1 MTEQGEQQPQINH
14 SLQTFQEQID
24 QARNDHENPQAN
36 SSSWKEKFDG
46 LDFDWS
52 PFIDP
57 LSKIIT
63 NEGVEN
69 ADIIDFLTHN
79 NELVLLTIASG
90 LQGQGNIIHNI
101 FQPVGED
108 FVGGLL
114 GMGKQAN
121 AMKLL
126 EQRLFK
132 VDRASDTIKV
142 PALEDVLSAFAS
154 FPHLTSLDN
163 VDKSETIPFTNSLII
178 PPSCVKII
186 NELENPNDIKE
197 ISTAITQFMLTTH
210 TQRMEELEAARTE
223 EDDQIQHETT
233 GVIQQYLNLSNILSI
248 WAEQNNKKEQGF
260 QLSENEKLIETQ
272 IRMNSTLSSS
282 TQPPPPPPPPG
293 GPTPPGDGG
302 LNFTGGPP
310 GGSST
315 TPPAGA
321 PPNFNENRNN
331 PPFGNDPGTVAPDQ
345 AQAITTFMMNS
356 ASLMA
361 RAAESFERNNPEA
374 NKKVSSLLINQFRNL
389 ATPDGSIQAEGL
401 TEDAK
406 LLFRAPQSEGERLL
420 NSWLREAK
428 AKVIPSSTFVKAA
441 RTGDTVSSGK
451 PDKFSTYFLYP
462 KTQKSLVDQQAQSKR
477 TQKLE
482 MGIDLKDDEVTQL
495 LSDDRLPARN
505 FSQLSEKIKGM
516 AAIHSKLLG
525 KDSIITITL
534 ENASEWLEENEDKLY
549 NKQILQDKDLALRCE
564 YFLDT
569 AINQMHD
576 EALDGVPTLETIDI
590 ISTLKAILKGTATP
604 MVPTFIME
612 ELEKNKGGKR
622 KGGEGNGNNNNN
634 NINSNNRYD
643 SNKKQI
649 VENRQPD
656 PSIQT
661 TKKEFDLLYQFQKAD
676 VSDNKPP
683 MFNSN
688 CSECLN
694 FHFKGFCTDP
704 CWRSASHNKLS
715 TARTNK
721 LRDFKNKALKWGKD
735 NKIKSNFD

>member
-14 SLQTFQEQID
+14 PLQTFQDQID
-24 QARNDHENPQAN
+24 QARNDHENPQVN
-36 SSSWKEKFDG
+36 SSSWKEKFDSF
-46 LDFDWS
+46 DFDWS
-52 PFIDP
+52 SFIDP
-57 LSKIIT
+57 LSKTIT

-69 ADIIDFLTHN
+69 ADVIDFLSHN
-79 NELVLLTIASG
+79 KELVLLTIASG

-101 FQPVGED
+101 FQPAGED
-108 FVGGLL
+108 FVGGFL
-114 GMGKQAN
+114 GMGRQAN

-126 EQRLFK
+126 DHRLFK
-132 VDRASDTIKV
+132 VDRSSDTIKV
-142 PALEDVLSAFAS
+142 HALGDVLSALTS
-154 FPHLTSLDN
+154 FSHLTSLDN
-163 VDKSETIPFTNSLII
+163 VEKSETIPFTNSLII

-186 NELENPNDIKE
+186 NELEKPNDIKE
-197 ISTAITQFMLTTH
+197 ISKAITQFMLTTH
-210 TQRMEELEAARTE
+210 SQRMEELEAARTE
-223 EDDQIQHETT
+223 EDDQIQHEST
-233 GVIQQYLNLSNILSI
+233 GIIKQYLNLSNVLSI

-282 TQPPPPPPPPG
+282 TQTPPPPPPPG

-310 GGSST
+310 PGGSST

-321 PPNFNENRNN
+321 PP
-331 PPFGNDPGTVAPDQ
+331 PFGNDPGTVASDQ
-345 AQAITTFMMNS
+345 SQAITTMLMNS
-356 ASLMA
+356 AQLMA
-361 RAAESFERNNPEA
+361 KVAESFERNNPEA
-374 NKKVSSLLINQFRNL
+374 NKKLSSLLANQFRNL
-389 ATPDGSIQAEGL
+389 ATPDGSIQADSL

-406 LLFRAPQSEGERLL
+406 LLFRAPKSEGERLL

-428 AKVIPSSTFVKAA
+428 AKVIPSSTFVNAA
-441 RTGDTVSSGK
+441 RTGDTISSGK
-451 PDKFSTYFLYP
+451 PDKLSTYFLYP
-462 KTQKSLVDQQAQSKR
+462 KTQKSLVEQQAQSKR

-482 MGIDLKDDEVTQL
+482 MGIDLKDDEVSQL

-505 FSQLSEKIKGM
+505 ISQLTEKIKGM

-525 KDSIITITL
+525 EDSIIAITL
-534 ENASEWLEENEDKLY
+534 YNTAEWLEENEDKLY
-549 NKQILQDKDLALRCE
+549 NKQILQDKDLTLRCE

-590 ISTLKAILKGTATP
+590 LSTMKAILKGTATP
-604 MVPTFIME
+604 MVPSFITE

-634 NINSNNRYD
+634 NSNNRYA

-649 VENRQPD
+649 VENRQLD

-688 CSECLN
+688 CSECQKY
-694 FHFKGFCTDP
+694 HFKGFCTDP
-704 CWRSASHNKLS
+704 CFLSASHNKLS
-715 TARTNK
+715 TARANK

-735 NKIKSNFD
+735 NRIKSNFD